1 MAIYLSESEIDGLI
15 TMPETLEVLEEA
27 FSARA
32 RGEIVNRP
40 RVRIPITA
48 GSYNL
53 MPAGWVAKGVVGHK
67 VYTAA
72 AKGASFQI
80 VIYAADG
87 SGLLAV
93 MGGLRISALR
103 TGGIS
108 GVAAKHLGEATGE
121 PVALIGTGIQARAQ
135 VLGILAAT
143 GAPEIRVFSRD
154 ATKRDAFATAM
165 TEMTGVPIRST
176 DSIEEAID
184 GIRTIVTIT
193 NSAEPV
199 LLASHVKPGHTIVA
213 AGINNWMKAEI
224 DPAVAAMADLIVVD
238 DIDDAR
244 IESGEL
250 MQAAELGLFSWDR
263 AVHLHDIIGG
273 VHPGRTS
280 EEQIILCELQGIG
293 IEDVAVAAEVYTRA
307 RHAGLG
313 LELPD

>member
-15 TMPETLEVLEEA
+15 TMPETLDVLEEA
-27 FSARA
+27 FAARS

-48 GSYNL
+48 GNYNL

-67 VYTAA
+67 VYTASV
-72 AKGASFQI
+72 KGASFQI
-80 VIYAADG
+80 VIYDADG

-108 GVAAKHLGEATGE
+108 GVAAKHLAAATGE
-121 PVALIGTGIQARAQ
+121 PVAMIGTGIQAKAQ
-135 VLGILAAT
+135 VLGIIAAT

-154 ATKRDAFATAM
+154 ATKRDAFAATM
-165 TEMTGVPIRST
+165 TEMTGVPIRSAG
-176 DSIEEAID
+176 SVEEAID
-184 GIRTIVTIT
+184 GVRTIVTIT

-199 LLASHVKPGHTIVA
+199 LTASQVKPGHTIVA
-213 AGINNWMKAEI
+213 AGINSWMKGEI
-224 DPAVAAMADLIVVD
+224 DPAVTAMADLIVVD

-263 AVHLHDIIGG
+263 AVHLHDVIGG
-273 VHPGRTS
+273 VHAGRTS
-280 EEQIILCELQGIG
+280 DDQIVLCELQGIG

-307 RHAGLG
+307 REQGLG
-313 LELPD
+313 LELPA